1 MPKVNDILV
10 TKGSQVFT
18 VGPDATVLDAAVLM
32 NDHKIGCLLVMS
44 GGQVVGLISE
54 RDILQRVVVP
64 RLDPGQTLVRDVMTT
79 EVVCCQPHTPLDE
92 ARSVMKNRR
101 IRHLPV
107 LNGDRQLCGMVSI
120 GDLNA
125 HEAHDHE
132 VTIHVLED
140 YIHGRA

>member
-1 MPKVNDILV
+1 MATVSEILAL
-10 TKGSQVFT
+10 KGSQVFS
-18 VGPDATVLDAAVLM
+18 VGPDATALDAATLM
-32 NDHKIGCLLVMS
+32 NDHKIGSLLVMD
-44 GGQVVGLISE
+44 GGSVVGIITE
-54 RDILQRVVVP
+54 RDLMRRVLVE
-64 RLDPGQTLVRDVMTT
+64 RRDPTQALVRDVMTS
-79 EVVCCQPHTPLDE
+79 EIVCCQPHTSLDE
-92 ARSVMKNRR
+92 ARSVLKNRR

-107 LNGDRQLCGMVSI
+107 LDGDGQLCGMVSI